1 MESDWMMKNYA
12 LHNKKLDAVPSLEH
26 LTVALGQIDMVTIS
40 FIIKIVVSLTRVMP
54 KSNRARLGEIRY
66 CVLKMSKFAISNVLV
81 NNCTT

>member
-12 LHNKKLDAVPSLEH
+12 LLDAVPSLEH

>member
-40 FIIKIVVSLTRVMP
+40 FIIKNVVSLSR
-54 KSNRARLGEIRY
+54 
-66 CVLKMSKFAISNVLV
+66 
-81 NNCTT
+81 